1 MNQWTRTED
10 PERKPNIYGPQI
22 FDKEPKKK
30 TKKQK
35 KNDGK
40 KKGFSINGDVL
51 ICSLYVE
58 K

>member
-30 TKKQK
+30 KK
-35 KNDGK
+35 
-40 KKGFSINGDVL
+40 
-51 ICSLYVE
+51 E
-58 K
+58 KTMEKRKDFQ

>member
-1 MNQWTRTED
+1 MDPRFLTKNQ
-10 PERKPNIYGPQI
+10 
-22 FDKEPKKK
+22 KKK
-30 TKKQK
+30 KKK

>member
-1 MNQWTRTED
+1 MDPRFLTKNQ
-10 PERKPNIYGPQI
+10 
-22 FDKEPKKK
+22 KKK
-30 TKKQK
+30 QKKKK

>member
-1 MNQWTRTED
+1 MDPRFLTKNQ
-10 PERKPNIYGPQI
+10 
-22 FDKEPKKK
+22 KKK
-30 TKKQK
+30 KK

-51 ICSLYVE
+51 IFSLYVE